1 MVARGWCKVPEALV
15 FYFSY
20 DGDMWTHLSVER
32 KSPEFKKDGQVIGEE
47 VINGASALKRQ
58 EKLLYMPNNE

>member
-1 MVARGWCKVPEALV
+1 MIC
-15 FYFSY
+15 
-20 DGDMWTHLSVER
+20 VER